1 MHFVASMDTL
11 DAPQPPL
18 LAQRPAPGVL
28 LLTINRPQKANSL
41 SEELVEQLANE
52 LGRAQNDP
60 QISSVVITAAGK
72 VFSAGSDISGMV
84 QRGVDWY
91 LDEGRLRRWFE
102 IQNFPK
108 PIIAAVNGGA
118 IGGGCELAML
128 CDIIIAADTAFFAQG
143 EINIGTIPGDGGTQ
157 RLPRVVG
164 KSLAMQM
171 ILSGERITAERA
183 MMSGLVSEVVPADR
197 LVARAVELAA
207 LIATRAPGS
216 VRLAKRAALAAFS
229 LPLEEGLL
237 FEREMVRETFKTED
251 RAEGMQAFLEKRAPI
266 YRGR

>member
-1 MHFVASMDTL
+1 MASMDTL
-11 DAPQPPL
+11 DAPKPHL
-18 LAQRPAPGVL
+18 LAQRPVPGVL

-41 SEELVEQLANE
+41 SEALVEQLAQE
-52 LGRAQNDP
+52 LGQAQSDP
-60 QISSVVITAAGK
+60 QILCVVITAAGK
-72 VFSAGSDISGMV
+72 MFSAGSDISGMV

-91 LDEGRLRRWFE
+91 LDEARLRRWFE
-102 IQNFPK
+102 IQDFPK

-118 IGGGCELAML
+118 IGGGCELAMM
-128 CDIIIAADTAFFAQG
+128 CDIIIAADLAFFAQG

-171 ILSGERITAERA
+171 ILTGERITADRA
-183 MMSGLVSEVVPADR
+183 LSAGLVSEVVPDHG
-197 LVARAVELAA
+197 LLARAVELAA
-207 LIATRAPGS
+207 LIATKAPGS

-251 RAEGMQAFLEKRAPI
+251 RAEGMRAFLEKRPPV
-266 YRGR
+266 YCGR